1 MTRKRFMKLAMGE
14 GVSRNT
20 ARDIA
25 KTLREMRETETRI
38 EHFVKTG
45 EEEKA
50 QKEIREYKILK
61 IKANLHAWI
70 AQTEAKRYARVN
82 NISYIKK
89 ENSLTGV

>member
-1 MTRKRFMKLAMGE
+1 MKLVMGK

-25 KTLREMRETETRI
+25 KTLREMRETETRM

-50 QKEIREYKILK
+50 LKEFRAYKILK
-61 IKANLHAWI
+61 IKRNLNAWI
-70 AQTEAKRYARVN
+70 AQMEAQRYARVN
-82 NISYIKK
+82 NK
-89 ENSLTGV
+89 

>member
-1 MTRKRFMKLAMGE
+1 MTRKRFMKLAMGK

-45 EEEKA
+45 EVEKV
-50 QKEIREYKILK
+50 QKEFMAYKILK
-61 IKANLHAWI
+61 IKANLHEWI
-70 AQTEAKRYARVN
+70 AQIEAQRYARVN
-82 NISYIKK
+82 NI
-89 ENSLTGV
+89 